1 MALLIPSDVL
11 FDLPD
16 SSFLLET
23 DKTMIPLLTL
33 VELLN
38 SFFKH
43 PRKGQSGNLENY
55 FPKKLSGEYPRE
67 TQSSAAIVG
76 GMIWP
81 ESVSWLLASTS
92 SFSISVLEYTG
103 NRA

>member
-55 FPKKLSGEYPRE
+55 FPQKALPVNIQEKPNLRRQLS
-67 TQSSAAIVG
+67 VG
-76 GMIWP
+76 
-81 ESVSWLLASTS
+81 
-92 SFSISVLEYTG
+92 
-103 NRA
+103 